1 MVGKLKLKDR
11 SVLLECYRENKLV
24 KSFEFDTA
32 SDAIYFANNDTRKI
46 DTIEI
51 YKLPSFDFSDGVLE
65 ECLHIEFLPLLD
77 EDYLFEMARIPKR
90 YTGLPYD
97 IWLDPMGAD
106 RSNTHNV
113 PRLKIRVDSDT
124 LVPVTISDNPEI
136 PNSVLKN
143 RNIKLK
149 EFSKVKQFIIRNKLF
164 LLMHYYR
171 QLDDV
176 QISDIIKNLSKIPS
190 PEDLDPSQVIEIAN
204 KL

>member
-11 SVLLECYRENKLV
+11 SVLLECYRENKLI

-77 EDYLFEMARIPKR
+77 EDYLFEMARISKR

-97 IWLDPMGAD
+97 IWLDPVGAD
-106 RSNTHNV
+106 RKNTHNV
-113 PRLKIRVDSDT
+113 PRLKLYVDSDT
-124 LVPVTISDNPEI
+124 LVPITISDSPEI
-136 PNSVLKN
+136 PESVQKN
-143 RNIKLK
+143 LRVRIKDL
-149 EFSKVKQFIIRNKLF
+149 SKIKQFIIRNKLL

-176 QISDIIKNLSKIPS
+176 QIMALIKNISKIPS
-190 PEDLDPSQVIEIAN
+190 PEDLDPSQVIEIADE
-204 KL
+204 L